1 MERVSGRSREEESP
15 VLRPAGISY
24 LRIPSA
30 DPKRTAAFLEAV
42 FGWRVDPDRD
52 DPSFEDGTGHVI
64 GHVDGRMEVAGS
76 AGPRPYVYVE
86 SVEATLERVGAGC
99 GKVVTPPFPEGDLT
113 VAVFQEPGGNVLG
126 LWQLR

>member
-1 MERVSGRSREEESP
+1 
-15 VLRPAGISY
+15 
-24 LRIPSA
+24 
-30 DPKRTAAFLEAV
+30 
-42 FGWRVDPDRD
+42 VDLDRD

-76 AGPRPYVYVE
+76 AGPRPYVHVE
-86 SVEATLERVGAGC
+86 SVEATLERVGASG